1 MPTDSSSDDGG
12 SVFSEFLADYFIEC
26 DEHLVN
32 ARQSILALEPLLQQS
47 KIDRALLDE
56 LFRSFHSL
64 KGLSA
69 MVGFHEAEQLAHQLE
84 AFLAAVR
91 KDQIR
96 LEVAG
101 LETLISGIAMLEQ
114 IIAAR
119 RDGAA
124 SPNTELLNFKL
135 AGLLPSS
142 AESAPRVDVHTPS
155 STASTRLAEKD
166 RMVTAKLRPGTTAWQ
181 ITFEPSPELVIRGI
195 DVNSVRR
202 QLQSLGELVHS
213 EPLIDASG
221 RILFSFV
228 LISDDEQV
236 PEKLHSEGLACTAF
250 VVTSNAPEP
259 GTSPS
264 SPAVTDTE
272 NSKHLTPANLV
283 RVDLSRLDEL
293 MRMVGE
299 LVLSR
304 ARLDDNL
311 RRLQAVIPGGEMRTL
326 QETNAAIERQLR
338 DLREGVMR
346 VRMVSVRE
354 VFARMRFVVRDLARE
369 LGKQAT
375 LRFSGEETQ
384 VDKYVVERIMDPLL
398 HLVRNAVSHGL
409 EPSEARVAAGKSAVG
424 HIDLRARTTGE
435 TVVIEVEDDGQG
447 IDTEAI
453 VAQASARGIVTAPP
467 LAAADPVL
475 EILCSPGF
483 STREQADRASG
494 RGVGMDVV
502 RTAVEEMGGT
512 FSMETKVGQGTR
524 FVVQLPLTLSIT
536 DALIVEV
543 SDQRFAVPQV
553 AVREVLHSES
563 DRFTLMENNELLRY
577 HGGVIPLFRLA
588 RLFGVGSAPR
598 TNCYTLVIGEG
609 VNAVGLVVDRVL
621 GLREVV
627 VRPLTDRLVKV
638 PGIAGATELG
648 DGRVVLILDVSK
660 LFRVARQSPTAFK
673 PIAIASP
680 GTMTSVVGKMQEG
693 SHGN

>member
-1 MPTDSSSDDGG
+1 MPTDPSSDDGG

-32 ARQSILALEPLLQQS
+32 ARQSILALEPMLQQATV
-47 KIDRALLDE
+47 DRGLLDE

-69 MVGFHEAEQLAHQLE
+69 MVGFHEAEQLAHHLE

-91 KDQIR
+91 KDQVR

-101 LETLISGIAMLEQ
+101 LETLVSGISMLEQ
-114 IIAAR
+114 VIAAR
-119 RDGAA
+119 RDSAV
-124 SPNTELLNFKL
+124 SPDTAPLILQV
-135 AGLLPSS
+135 AGLLPRQTENSP
-142 AESAPRVDVHTPS
+142 ATGSAPPPAPAS
-155 STASTRLAEKD
+155 SRPAEKD
-166 RMVTAKLRPGTTAWQ
+166 RIIAAKLRPGTRAWQ
-181 ITFEPSPELVIRGI
+181 ITFEPSPELVTQGI

-202 QLQSLGELVHS
+202 KLQSLGELVHS

-221 RILFSFV
+221 RIVFAFV
-228 LISDDEQV
+228 LVSDNEQV
-236 PEKLHSEGLACTAF
+236 PEQLRSEGLVCTPF
-250 VVTSNAPEP
+250 IPTSDTSEAAVAP
-259 GTSPS
+259 GPS
-264 SPAVTDTE
+264 ATTDAE

-311 RRLQAVIPGGEMRTL
+311 RRLTAVIPGGEMRAL
-326 QETNAAIERQLR
+326 QETNSAIERQLR

-354 VFARMRFVVRDLARE
+354 VFARMRFVVRDLVRE

-375 LRFSGEETQ
+375 LRFSGEDTQ
-384 VDKYVVERIMDPLL
+384 IDKYVVERIMDPLL

-435 TVVIEVEDDGQG
+435 IVVIEVEDDGRG

-453 VAQASARGIVTAPP
+453 AAQARARGIATPP
-467 LAAADPVL
+467 LASTDPVL
-475 EILCSPGF
+475 DILCTPGF
-483 STREQADRASG
+483 STREQPDRASG

-502 RTAVEEMGGT
+502 RTAVEEMGGS
-512 FSMETKVGQGTR
+512 FSMETKLGRGTR
-524 FVVQLPLTLSIT
+524 FVIQLPLTLAIT
-536 DALIVEV
+536 DALIVKIA
-543 SDQRFAVPQV
+543 DQRFAVPQV

-563 DRFTLMENNELLRY
+563 DNFTRMENNELLRY

-588 RLFGVGSAPR
+588 RLFGLESAR
-598 TNCYTLVIGEG
+598 QAHCYTLVIGEG
-609 VNAVGLVVDRVL
+609 VQAVGLAVDRVL

-660 LFRVARQSPTAFK
+660 LIRVVRQSPMALK
-673 PIAIASP
+673 PAVISSP
-680 GTMTSVVGKMQEG
+680 GATSFVMGKNVGVQ
-693 SHGN
+693 